1 LPSRATPPSRA
12 GRRRRGMAYA
22 RPMAKRAKGRSGAAR
37 RGRAPAKR
45 AAKGGRTTPKAVE
58 SGRYTAPIPRSEKVS
73 PLWVPVL
80 MFTCLGLGMVII
92 ITNYVNVLP
101 GGTSNWYL
109 LIGLG
114 LITVGF
120 LTATQYR

>member
-1 LPSRATPPSRA
+1 
-12 GRRRRGMAYA
+12 
-22 RPMAKRAKGRSGAAR
+22 MAKRTKGRSGAAR

-58 SGRYTAPIPRSEKVS
+58 SGRYTAPIPKSEKVS

>member
-1 LPSRATPPSRA
+1 
-12 GRRRRGMAYA
+12 
-22 RPMAKRAKGRSGAAR
+22 MAKPTKGRAAAAR
-37 RGRAPAKR
+37 RTRTTAKR
-45 AAKGGRTTPKAVE
+45 TAKGGRTTPKAVE
-58 SGRYTAPIPRSEKVS
+58 SGRYTAPIPKSKKVS
-73 PLWVPVL
+73 PLWVPAL
-80 MFTCLGLGMVII
+80 MFACLGLGMVII
-92 ITNYVNVLP
+92 ITNYVDVLP

>member
-1 LPSRATPPSRA
+1 
-12 GRRRRGMAYA
+12 
-22 RPMAKRAKGRSGAAR
+22 MAKQTKGRGAAR
-37 RGRAPAKR
+37 RRPPAKR
-45 AAKGGRTTPKAVE
+45 TAKGGRTTPKAAE
-58 SGRYTAPIPRSEKVS
+58 SGRYTAPIPKSDKVS
-73 PLWVPVL
+73 PIWVPAL
-80 MFTCLGLGMVII
+80 MFACLGLGMVII

-109 LIGLG
+109 LVGLG

>member
-1 LPSRATPPSRA
+1 
-12 GRRRRGMAYA
+12 
-22 RPMAKRAKGRSGAAR
+22 MAKRTKGRSGAAR

-45 AAKGGRTTPKAVE
+45 AAKGGRTTPKTVE
-58 SGRYTAPIPRSEKVS
+58 SGRYTAPIPKSEKVS
-73 PLWVPVL
+73 PLWVPAL
-80 MFTCLGLGMVII
+80 MFACLGLGMVII
-92 ITNYVNVLP
+92 ITNYVDVLP